1 MSGTL
6 KSPHKGTR
14 KSAKPEPAR
23 RTRFLKVRCTE
34 DEYKQVRQRAG
45 QAQMTL
51 SDYLRH
57 AAFHQRIVAKDAGSV
72 IGELRRIGALIKHNY
87 PRVLHWSDAEKRRYW
102 KTHEQ
107 LWALADQL
115 AHKIGLQK
123 KPPTP

>member
-1 MSGTL
+1 MGRTL
-6 KSPHKGTR
+6 KSANKN
-14 KSAKPEPAR
+14 AKTEPAR
-23 RTRFLKVRCTE
+23 RTSFLKVRCTE
-34 DEYKQVRQRAG
+34 DEYEQVRQRAG

-87 PRVLHWSDAEKRRYW
+87 PLVLNWSDAEKRSYW

-115 AHKIGLQK
+115 ARKIGLERK
-123 KPPTP
+123 